1 LKHQRHRHGLLTLH
15 AVALLA
21 CQPAPGQSSTGR
33 YLVTANAI
41 DVGVGPGLCVAV
53 DPADEHGVWWWEP
66 GATGCDTR
74 STGPGL
80 FQADRVVV
88 PRAATGSP
96 LVAPWGQVLPSSI
109 LHGLAPEGQVL
120 QNAGRQDLTP
130 ESATFRLGTH
140 SASRPF
146 VDVRLVVEGDSIRA
160 VDTGARA
167 TLVRRAD
174 LEVPEKPGPVRR

>member
-1 LKHQRHRHGLLTLH
+1 
-15 AVALLA
+15 VAF
-21 CQPAPGQSSTGR
+21 
-33 YLVTANAI
+33 
-41 DVGVGPGLCVAV
+41 

-74 STGPGL
+74 STGPGV
-80 FQADRVVV
+80 FHADRAVV

-96 LVAPWGQVLPSSI
+96 LAL
-109 LHGLAPEGQVL
+109 
-120 QNAGRQDLTP
+120 
-130 ESATFRLGTH
+130 TFRLGMH

-146 VDVRLVVEGDSIRA
+146 VDVRLVLEDGSIRA

-167 TLVRRAD
+167 TLVRRAV